1 MNTRPTDAEVD
12 AELSALERLD
22 ETLDDDNEYMDGIT
36 GAIKALRE
44 RMTPGQV
51 TTMARGDMRTC
62 EADAAM
68 VAANWL
74 MGLSEQRPMTA
85 LRD

>member
-1 MNTRPTDAEVD
+1 MTTKPTDAEVD
-12 AELSALERLD
+12 AELNALERLD
-22 ETLDDDNEYMDGIT
+22 EAMEDDGEYMDGLT

-51 TTMARGDMRTC
+51 TTLARGGMRTC

-68 VAANWL
+68 IAANWR
-74 MGLSEQRPMTA
+74 MGLSDQRPMTV
-85 LRD
+85 LQR